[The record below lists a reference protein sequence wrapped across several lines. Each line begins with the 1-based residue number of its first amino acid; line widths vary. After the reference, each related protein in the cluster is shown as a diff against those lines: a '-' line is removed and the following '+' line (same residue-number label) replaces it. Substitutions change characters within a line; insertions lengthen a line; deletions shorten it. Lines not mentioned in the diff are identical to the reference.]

1 MGKQMRRSAEPHD
14 NSAPVLIE
22 HDLLVVGVPVF
33 NEARYL
39 EETLQSLERQ
49 SWSDFAVLIA
59 DNASN
64 DGSELI
70 ARQFCER
77 DPRFHLH
84 RHASNVGGL
93 ANFKFLRDSTR
104 SPLFMWLGG
113 HDVLDPDFLSK
124 TIAAHRADP
133 GITVAYSWMRMIVID
148 GSTECLL
155 KNDVAAR
162 MPGGP
167 MRRYLHAYRYVY
179 GYEINH
185 LLRRSAFD
193 DFDFRET
200 LSWDLIFLAHLAFKG
215 RFVCIQ
221 KDLYSIRNVH
231 PRDRESEQEVMERL
245 TGAKGRKAN
254 IDATLGQVEDDF
266 ASLAGGRLGW
276 QLFRAMLKL
285 VVLHRMRPNGAGWLS
300 RLLHATAPIRT
311 LFYEPFQKVR

>member
-1 MGKQMRRSAEPHD
+1 MRRSAEPEN
-14 NSAPVLIE
+14 NSAPVLID
-22 HDLLVVGVPVF
+22 HDLLVIGVPVF

-39 EETLQSLERQ
+39 EETLRSLEQQ

-59 DNASN
+59 DNASS
-64 DGSELI
+64 DRSEAI
-70 ARQFCER
+70 AKKFCDR
-77 DPRFHLH
+77 DPRFRLH

-93 ANFKFLRDSTR
+93 ANFKFLRDATR
-104 SPLFMWLGG
+104 SPLFMWLGA
-113 HDVLDPDFLSK
+113 HDVLHPDFLSE
-124 TIAAHRADP
+124 TTAAHRADP
-133 GITVAYSWMRMIVID
+133 RITVAYSWMPMIAID

-155 KNDVAAR
+155 KNDIAAR
-162 MPGGP
+162 MPKGP

-215 RFVCIQ
+215 AFVCIP

-245 TGAKGRKAN
+245 TGAMGQRAN
-254 IDATLGQVEDDF
+254 VDATLAQVVDDF
-266 ASLAGGRLGW
+266 TSLAAGRAGW
-276 QLFRAMLKL
+276 KLFRAMLKA
-285 VVLHRMRPNGAGWLS
+285 VVLHRMRPGGAGLLS
-300 RLLHATAPIRT
+300 TLLNATAPVRT
-311 LFYEPFQKVR
+311 LFYRPFQKAR

>member
-1 MGKQMRRSAEPHD
+1 MRPSAEPQD

-59 DNASN
+59 DNAST
-64 DGSELI
+64 DRSEVI
-70 ARQFCER
+70 ARQFCDR
-77 DPRFHLH
+77 DPRFHLY

-93 ANFKFLRDSTR
+93 ANFKYLRDVTQ
-104 SPLFMWLGG
+104 SPLFMWLGA
-113 HDVLDPDFLSK
+113 HDVLHPDFLSEA
-124 TIAAHRADP
+124 IAAYRADP
-133 GITVAYSWMRMIVID
+133 SITVTFSWMRMVATD

-155 KNDVAAR
+155 KNDIAAR
-162 MPGGP
+162 MPSGA

-215 RFVCIQ
+215 PFVCIP
-221 KDLYSIRNVH
+221 KELYSIRNVH
-231 PRDRESEQEVMERL
+231 PRDRESEHEVMERL
-245 TGAKGRKAN
+245 TGAKGRGAN
-254 IDATLGQVEDDF
+254 VDATLAQVTDDF
-266 ASLAGGRLGW
+266 TGLAAGRAGW
-276 QLFRAMLKL
+276 KLFRAMLKAL
-285 VVLHRMRPNGAGWLS
+285 VLHRLRPGGTGLLS
-300 RLLHATAPIRT
+300 NLLHATAPLRT
-311 LFYEPFQKVR
+311 FFYRPFQKAR

>member
-1 MGKQMRRSAEPHD
+1 MGKQMRRSAEPHK

-49 SWSDFAVLIA
+49 SWSDFTVLIA

-70 ARQFCER
+70 ASRFCER
-77 DPRFHLH
+77 DPRFHQH

-113 HDVLDPDFLSK
+113 HDVLHPDFLSE

-133 GITVAYSWMRMIVID
+133 KITVAYSWMRMIGID

-155 KNDVAAR
+155 KNDVAAG

-167 MRRYLHAYRYVY
+167 KRRYLHAYRYVY

-231 PRDRESEQEVMERL
+231 PRDQESEQEVMERL
-245 TGAKGRKAN
+245 TGTKGRDAN
-254 IDATLGQVEDDF
+254 VDATLAQVTDDF
-266 ASLAGGRLGW
+266 TSLAAGQTGW
-276 QLFRAMLKL
+276 KLFRAMLRI
-285 VVLHRMRPNGAGWLS
+285 VVLHRMGPGGFGLIS
-300 RLLHATAPIRT
+300 KLLHATAPLRT
-311 LFYEPFQKVR
+311 LFYRPFQNAR